1 MAWAKPTQ
9 ITAWSFSRYSQYKK
23 CPLAAKFA
31 FIDKIKQ
38 PQNDAMARGDAIHKI
53 AEAYIKGT
61 SPGKVPE
68 ELGHFPNFFKKMR
81 QLYKKKPELITVEDT
96 WAFRK
101 DWSRTTW
108 NDWAGCW
115 VRIKLD
121 LSWIDVTTVAIVDH
135 KTGKFSPQ
143 YNVEEYMEQLDLY
156 ATGALLIYAHLGPDL
171 KVIPALHFLDHEV
184 IYPEPG
190 STGVRVYTPADLP
203 RLKKE
208 WEKRTKPMLNDKTFA
223 PKPNSLCGWCYF
235 GQAGKIKQGGPGL
248 CKF

>member
-1 MAWAKPTQ
+1 MAWTKPTT
-9 ITAWSFSRYSQYKK
+9 ITSWSFSRYAQYKK
-23 CPLAAKFA
+23 CPLSAKLSY
-31 FIDKIKQ
+31 IDKIQQ
-38 PQNDAMARGDAIHKI
+38 PQNDAMKRGDAIHKL

-61 SPGKVPE
+61 RPAKMPP
-68 ELGHFPNFFKKMR
+68 ELGLFPNFFKKMR
-81 QLYKKKPELITVEDT
+81 QLYKKKPTLISVEDT

-121 LSWIDVTTVAIVDH
+121 LAWIDDTTVAIVDH

-143 YNVEEYMEQLDLY
+143 YNVEDYMEQLDLY
-156 ATGALLIYAHLGPDL
+156 ATGALLIYAHLGPNL

-190 STGVRVYTPADLP
+190 SDQVKVYTPKDLP
-203 RLKKE
+203 GLKKA

-223 PKPNSLCGWCYF
+223 PKPNSLCRFCFYRADNKAEGG
-235 GQAGKIKQGGPGL
+235 GQ